1 MKVQFPWRR
10 VILNKERPVREIC
23 RNPMEYDEARA
34 ELEGF
39 MRNFNFARIVSAGA
53 ILLGAGVAAESWL
66 KNDKLVESVET
77 KVREI
82 QPSRDEKR
90 FDEIGW
96 APSIL
101 AAEALARKTKRP
113 MFLFTYNGKIDTG
126 RC

>member
-1 MKVQFPWRR
+1 
-10 VILNKERPVREIC
+10 
-23 RNPMEYDEARA
+23 
-34 ELEGF
+34 
-39 MRNFNFARIVSAGA
+39 MRNFARIVSAGA
-53 ILLGAGVAAESWL
+53 ILMGAAAGAESWL
-66 KNDKLVESVET
+66 KNDKLTETVET

-96 APSIL
+96 APGIL
-101 AAEALARKTKRP
+101 AAEALARKTNRP

>member
-1 MKVQFPWRR
+1 M
-10 VILNKERPVREIC
+10 
-23 RNPMEYDEARA
+23 YDEDQDHPGGIYAQFCSNSIGRRA
-34 ELEGF
+34 
-39 MRNFNFARIVSAGA
+39 
-53 ILLGAGVAAESWL
+53 AAEGWL
-66 KNDKLVESVET
+66 KDDKLVASVEK

-101 AAEALARKTKRP
+101 AAEALAKKTNRP

>member
-1 MKVQFPWRR
+1 
-10 VILNKERPVREIC
+10 
-23 RNPMEYDEARA
+23 
-34 ELEGF
+34 
-39 MRNFNFARIVSAGA
+39 MRNFARTVSAGV
-53 ILLGAGVAAESWL
+53 ILIGVALAAESWL
-66 KNDKLVESVET
+66 KDDKLVASVEK

-101 AAEALARKTKRP
+101 AAEALAKKTNRP
-113 MFLFTYNGKIDTG
+113 VFLFTYNGKIDTG

>member
-1 MKVQFPWRR
+1 
-10 VILNKERPVREIC
+10 
-23 RNPMEYDEARA
+23 
-34 ELEGF
+34 
-39 MRNFNFARIVSAGA
+39 MRNFATIASAGVML
-53 ILLGAGVAAESWL
+53 IGAAVAAETWL
-66 KNDKLVESVET
+66 KDDKLVVSVEK

-101 AAEALARKTKRP
+101 AAEALAKKTNRP
-113 MFLFTYNGKIDTG
+113 MFLFTYNGKIETG

>member
-1 MKVQFPWRR
+1 
-10 VILNKERPVREIC
+10 
-23 RNPMEYDEARA
+23 
-34 ELEGF
+34 
-39 MRNFNFARIVSAGA
+39 MRNFAAIASAGMML
-53 ILLGAGVAAESWL
+53 IGAAVAAETWL
-66 KNDKLVESVET
+66 KDDKLVVSVEK

-101 AAEALARKTKRP
+101 AAEALAKKTNRP

>member
-1 MKVQFPWRR
+1 
-10 VILNKERPVREIC
+10 
-23 RNPMEYDEARA
+23 
-34 ELEGF
+34 
-39 MRNFNFARIVSAGA
+39 MRNFARTASAGV
-53 ILLGAGVAAESWL
+53 ILIGAVVAAEGWL
-66 KNDKLVESVET
+66 KDDKLVVSVEK

-82 QPSRDEKR
+82 EPSRVEKR

-101 AAEALARKTKRP
+101 AAEAQAKKTNRP

>member
-1 MKVQFPWRR
+1 
-10 VILNKERPVREIC
+10 
-23 RNPMEYDEARA
+23 
-34 ELEGF
+34 
-39 MRNFNFARIVSAGA
+39 MRNFARIVSAGA
-53 ILLGAGVAAESWL
+53 ILMVAAVAAEIWL
-66 KNDKLVESVET
+66 KNDSLTESVET

-82 QPSRDEKR
+82 QPSREEKR

-101 AAEALARKTKRP
+101 AAEAFARKTSRP

>member
-1 MKVQFPWRR
+1 
-10 VILNKERPVREIC
+10 
-23 RNPMEYDEARA
+23 
-34 ELEGF
+34 
-39 MRNFNFARIVSAGA
+39 MRNFAAIASAGV
-53 ILLGAGVAAESWL
+53 ILIGAAAGENWL
-66 KNDKLVESVET
+66 KDDKLVDSVEK

-101 AAEALARKTKRP
+101 AAEALARKANRP
-113 MFLFTYNGKIDTG
+113 VFLFTYNGKIDTG

>member
-1 MKVQFPWRR
+1 
-10 VILNKERPVREIC
+10 
-23 RNPMEYDEARA
+23 
-34 ELEGF
+34 
-39 MRNFNFARIVSAGA
+39 MRNFAAIASAGVMVIGAA
-53 ILLGAGVAAESWL
+53 IAAETWL
-66 KNDKLVESVET
+66 KDDKLVVAVEK

-101 AAEALARKTKRP
+101 AAEALARKTNRP
-113 MFLFTYNGKIDTG
+113 IVLFTYNGKIETG

>member
-1 MKVQFPWRR
+1 
-10 VILNKERPVREIC
+10 
-23 RNPMEYDEARA
+23 
-34 ELEGF
+34 
-39 MRNFNFARIVSAGA
+39 MRNFAMRNFARTASAGV
-53 ILLGAGVAAESWL
+53 ILIGAVVAAEGWL
-66 KNDKLVESVET
+66 KDDKLVVSVEKT
-77 KVREI
+77 VREI

-101 AAEALARKTKRP
+101 AAEALAKKTNRP

>member
-1 MKVQFPWRR
+1 MWRSMAARLARHYMMKTRT
-10 VILNKERPVREIC
+10 IRE
-23 RNPMEYDEARA
+23 ES
-34 ELEGF
+34 
-39 MRNFNFARIVSAGA
+39 MRNFARTASAGV
-53 ILLGAGVAAESWL
+53 ILIGAVVAAEGWL
-66 KNDKLVESVET
+66 KDDKLVASVEK

-101 AAEALARKTKRP
+101 AAEALAKKTNRP